1 MRGFIVEFATFLIE
15 RRKFWLLPVI
25 IVMALLG
32 GLMVLTEGSALSP
45 LIYTIF

>member
-1 MRGFIVEFATFLIE
+1 MRSFIAELTAFLIE
-15 RRKFWLLPVI
+15 RRKFWLLPIV

-32 GLMVLTEGSALSP
+32 GLMILTEGSALSP

>member
-1 MRGFIVEFATFLIE
+1 MRGFIGELAGFLIQ

-32 GLMVLTEGSALSP
+32 GLMILTEGSALSP
-45 LIYTIF
+45 FIYTIF

>member
-1 MRGFIVEFATFLIE
+1 MRSFISELTMFLIH
-15 RRKFWLLPVI
+15 RRKFWLLPVV

>member
-1 MRGFIVEFATFLIE
+1 MRSFVAELTMFLIQ

-25 IVMALLG
+25 LVMALLG

>member
-1 MRGFIVEFATFLIE
+1 MRSFIAELASFLIE

-32 GLMVLTEGSALSP
+32 GLMILTEGSALSP

>member
-1 MRGFIVEFATFLIE
+1 MRGFIFEFATFLIE

-32 GLMVLTEGSALSP
+32 GLMMLTEGSTLSP
-45 LIYTIF
+45 LIYTVF

>member
-1 MRGFIVEFATFLIE
+1 MRSFIAELTMFLIQ

-25 IVMALLG
+25 LVMALLG
-32 GLMVLTEGSALSP
+32 GLMILTEGSALSP